1 MKKKNISLIISI
13 CLAVIA
19 IFLIILSFFVDTSK
33 KNNNSDNSKPNNST
47 SDNNV
52 MYQCK
57 LKLEQ
62 GSGDY
67 DIYKILSLTTSDGL
81 VLESQSVTYI
91 EFKNEDEYLIYKNDP
106 GYSKD
111 KTFDD
116 KNKTITFSN
125 NDKIDLTK
133 DVDGE
138 KLELKYENYQKDL
151 SNVGYVCEKK

>member
-1 MKKKNISLIISI
+1 MKKKNNSLVISI

-19 IFLIILSFFVDTSK
+19 IFLIVLSFFVDSPK
-33 KNNNSDNSKPNNST
+33 KSNNSDNDKPNNST

-52 MYQCK
+52 MYECK

-106 GYSKD
+106 EYSKD

-116 KNKTITFSN
+116 QNKTITFSN

-133 DVDGE
+133 DADGE

-151 SNVGYVCEKK
+151 GNVGYVCEKK

>member
-106 GYSKD
+106 EYSKD

-151 SNVGYVCEKK
+151 GNVGYVCEKK